1 MNAIEDFRIDFA
13 ALEQKISIPLPVA
26 RNLDELDQAIRMF
39 TLGNAVD
46 LGALAGS
53 LFHVT
58 EWIKTRT
65 SSKRGSSSAWK
76 ATYFG
81 SPDFGGMLTCQ
92 KDVQELIFSLDSG
105 GIPYLGMWNIQLPGE
120 ESRGTSFKIENS
132 PEGMQLI
139 LDDGKNQQ
147 SHKLPGAEG
156 LLWGTLD
163 GFLEKVN
170 GPQAAP
176 SPPEALPPPSP
187 PVASGDAGASSPPA
201 LTAPPPPPPL
211 VTEAA
216 CSRCRNPIKPGVKFC
231 GNCGAPVGGSPA
243 ATPLP
248 PAAAPVCSCC
258 GNPLR
263 PGVKFC
269 RNCGQPV

>member
-176 SPPEALPPPSP
+176 SPPEALPPP
-187 PVASGDAGASSPPA
+187 
-201 LTAPPPPPPL
+201 PPPL

-248 PAAAPVCSCC
+248 PAAAPVCSRC

-269 RNCGQPV
+269 CNCGQPV